1 MKRMLGYNQQT
12 VESWSQQQ
20 LVQNLQQA
28 LAAAVFQLHA
38 VNDTGQDAKRAQKED
53 LLKMVHVEKMVTR
66 VQAKFRQV
74 LVMKKIEKELAK

>member
-1 MKRMLGYNQQT
+1 M
-12 VESWSQQQ
+12 
-20 LVQNLQQA
+20 QQA

-38 VNDTGQDAKRAQKED
+38 VNETGQDAKSAQKDD

-74 LVMKKIEKELAK
+74 LVMKKIEKELQR